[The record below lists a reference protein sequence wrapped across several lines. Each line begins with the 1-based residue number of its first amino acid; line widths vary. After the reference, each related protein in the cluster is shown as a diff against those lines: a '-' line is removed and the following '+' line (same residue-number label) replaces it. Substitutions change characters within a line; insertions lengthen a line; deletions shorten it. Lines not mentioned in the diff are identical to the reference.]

1 MKLHIQLDVLV
12 PTRSPE
18 FNAEIDGRETDFR
31 EYLAK
36 RRNLVS
42 WTANI
47 SISCVAEGFPT
58 PRVRMFTSNGRDAN
72 RERTLSE
79 SVGKASVPVSALAGH
94 VLLLCSAANG
104 FGAER
109 TAQIEFSRV
118 HGPLSLPP
126 SFSLSLSHNT
136 SIFYEI

>member
-31 EYLAK
+31 EYLSK
-36 RRNLVS
+36 RRHLVS

-47 SISCVAEGFPT
+47 SISCVAEGFPIPKVT
-58 PRVRMFTSNGRDAN
+58 LFIRNATNAN

-109 TAQIEFSRV
+109 TAQIEFARV
-118 HGPLSLPP
+118 HGPLSIP
-126 SFSLSLSHNT
+126 SSLLSYNT
-136 SIFYEI
+136 PIF